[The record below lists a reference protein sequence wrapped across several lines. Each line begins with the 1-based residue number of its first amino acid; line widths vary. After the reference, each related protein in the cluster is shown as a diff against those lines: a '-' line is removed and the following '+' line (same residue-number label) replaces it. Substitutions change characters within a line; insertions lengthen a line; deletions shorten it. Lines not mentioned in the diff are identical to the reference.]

1 MEPPVQGYIDPNFP
15 NPMGDGDAS
24 IVIYGYT
31 PSLALAALA
40 VALFVVALAAHV
52 YLLTRHKTWYFTT
65 VAVGTAM
72 EIIGYI
78 PRILSSQKDPYRVA
92 FFVIQVCPISD
103 RSLEMDVNATQ
114 YFFIVVAPV
123 LFSAAIYA
131 TLSIMIGVYGRQ
143 YAPMSPKLI
152 LWIFIVCDVVA
163 TIVQVA
169 GAALVGSAYSNRK
182 DPTKFN
188 HILLAGLAFQVFSF
202 AVFLAVLAWTLVKAR
217 KSPNKVSKSFIVALV
232 VATLAVYLRTCF
244 RLAETAEG
252 LMKTLSTHE
261 VYFGCL
267 EFAPIVVAVFVFIWW
282 HPGRWL
288 KGAVPREAEKDAARG
303 NMLQTAA
310 V

>member
-1 MEPPVQGYIDPNFP
+1 MAAMEPPVQGYIDPNFP
-15 NPMGDGDAS
+15 NPMGPGDAR

-40 VALFVVALAAHV
+40 VALFLVALVAHV
-52 YLLTRHKTWYFTT
+52 YLLVRHKTWYFTT

-92 FFVIQVCPISD
+92 FFVIQ
-103 RSLEMDVNATQ
+103 

-131 TLSIMIGVYGRQ
+131 TLSIMIGIYGRR

-217 KSPNKVSKSFIVALV
+217 KSPNKISRSFVVALV

-252 LMKTLSTHE
+252 LMKVLSTHE

-267 EFAPIVVAVFVFIWW
+267 EFASIVVAVFVLAWW

-288 KGAVPREAEKDAARG
+288 KGTISHGGEKDTARG
-303 NMLQTAA
+303 GMMQTAA

>member
-1 MEPPVQGYIDPNFP
+1 MAAMDPAVQGGYIDPNFP
-15 NPMGDGDAS
+15 NPMGPGDAR

-40 VALFVVALAAHV
+40 VALFLVALAGHV
-52 YLLTRHKTWYFTT
+52 YLLVRHKTWYFTT

-92 FFVIQVCPISD
+92 FFVIQ
-103 RSLEMDVNATQ
+103 

-131 TLSIMIGVYGRQ
+131 TLSIMIGIYGRQ

-202 AVFLAVLAWTLVKAR
+202 AVFLAVLAWTLMKAR
-217 KSPNKVSKSFIVALV
+217 KSPNKISKSFVVALV

-244 RLAETAEG
+244 RLAETAQG
-252 LMKTLSTHE
+252 LMHALSTHE

-267 EFAPIVVAVFVFIWW
+267 EFAPIIVAVFVFVWW

-288 KGAVPREAEKDAARG
+288 KGAVSREGEKDAARG
-303 NMLQTAA
+303 DMMQSTA

>member
-92 FFVIQVCPISD
+92 FFVI
-103 RSLEMDVNATQ
+103 Q

-202 AVFLAVLAWTLVKAR
+202 AVFLAVLAWTFVKAR
-217 KSPNKVSKSFIVALV
+217 KSPNKISKSFIVALV

>member
-1 MEPPVQGYIDPNFP
+1 MNPAVQGGYIDPNFP
-15 NPMGDGDAS
+15 NPMGPGDAR

-40 VALFVVALAAHV
+40 VALFLVALAGHV
-52 YLLTRHKTWYFTT
+52 YLLVRHKTWYFTT

-78 PRILSSQKDPYRVA
+78 PRILSSQEDPYRVA
-92 FFVIQVCPISD
+92 FFVV
-103 RSLEMDVNATQ
+103 Q

-202 AVFLAVLAWTLVKAR
+202 AVFLAVLAWTLMKAR
-217 KSPNKVSKSFIVALV
+217 KSPNKISKSFVVALV

-244 RLAETAEG
+244 RLAETAQG
-252 LMKTLSTHE
+252 LMHALSTHE

-267 EFAPIVVAVFVFIWW
+267 EFAPIIVAVFVFVWW

-288 KGAVPREAEKDAARG
+288 KGAVSREGEKDAARG
-303 NMLQTAA
+303 DMMQSTA